1 LNLKA
6 INPIWDSFANVMYG
20 WSGTV
25 GGYPMFVLQGV
36 GDAVHFGFNDV
47 INVYDIN
54 LGIGA
59 AQMGATASV
68 VPLTDSDF

>member
-1 LNLKA
+1 
-6 INPIWDSFANVMYG
+6 MYG

-54 LGIGA
+54 VGIGA
-59 AQMGATASV
+59 AQMSATASV
-68 VPLTDSDF
+68 VPLSDSDF